1 MTKDMKRNQEFEN
14 FDALIGKVLSVSH
27 DELKRREEEWRKEHP
42 KPERKRKPK
51 TSASGRAS
59 GDKG

>member
-1 MTKDMKRNQEFEN
+1 MKNNPEFDK
-14 FDALIGKVLSVSH
+14 FDSLMGKVLSVSR

-59 GDKG
+59 RDKG